1 MTDAVP
7 PAKAIEFKGTT
18 LSVVSVI
25 LGTLDPATLETAL
38 GELFGDHPSFFDNDA
53 AVFDL
58 SLVAAEEQ
66 ADWPLIVGLLRRYSL
81 LPLAVC
87 NGGEALQAS
96 AQAAGLAPVEASALT
111 RAAKKSAPMPAAAP
125 VTAPAAIEAAPVAP
139 AVQLQ
144 APEPA
149 EANTLIIDKPLRSG
163 QRVYARG
170 GDLIVTAI
178 VSAGAELIADGNIHV
193 YAPLRGRALAGAR
206 GNSDARIFATCFEAE
221 LVSIAGVYRTFEQG
235 IAAELASKPTQVSL
249 AAEKNGERS
258 NILVKPLLLR

>member
-25 LGTLDPATLETAL
+25 LGTLDPATLEAAL

-66 ADWPLIVGLLRRYSL
+66 ADWAVIVGLLRRYSL

-111 RAAKKSAPMPAAAP
+111 RAGKKSAPVPAAP
-125 VTAPAAIEAAPVAP
+125 VAAPAATIEVAP

>member
-25 LGTLDPATLETAL
+25 LGTLDPATLEAAL

-66 ADWPLIVGLLRRYSL
+66 ADWAVIVGLLRRYSL

-111 RAAKKSAPMPAAAP
+111 RAGKKSAPAPVAAPAAAE
-125 VTAPAAIEAAPVAP
+125 IAPVAP

-144 APEPA
+144 APAPA

-235 IAAELASKPTQVSL
+235 IPAELASKPTQVSL

-258 NILVKPLLLR
+258 NILVKPLALR

>member
-25 LGTLDPATLETAL
+25 LGSLDPATLEAAL
-38 GELFGDHPSFFDNDA
+38 GELFGDNPSFFDNDA

-58 SLVAAEEQ
+58 TLVATEES
-66 ADWPLIVGLLRRYSL
+66 ANWPAIVGLLRRYSL

-87 NGGEALQAS
+87 NGSEALQAS
-96 AQAAGLAPVEASALT
+96 AQDAGLAPVEASALT
-111 RAAKKSAPMPAAAP
+111 RAGKKSAPLPVAAPVPAAA
-125 VTAPAAIEAAPVAP
+125 VEAVPAAP
-139 AVQLQ
+139 LQ
-144 APEPA
+144 ALPPI

-170 GDLIVTAI
+170 GDLIVMSI

-235 IAAELASKPTQVSL
+235 IPAEFASKPTQVSL

-258 NILVKPLLLR
+258 NILIKPLPLR